1 MYLLRVLQ
9 VGLNLND
16 LHLLDYGMV
25 MDILTESGNDNEE
38 YMPLATQ
45 SDFDR
50 F

>member
-9 VGLNLND
+9 VGLKLND

-38 YMPLATQ
+38 YMPLAEQ